1 MKKKPPANEPSPTIK
16 GSGTAGGA
24 SASASLED
32 LKLFTIVFNFYLINY
47 YTPAIQSLGKD
58 WQQQSSEQV
67 SPPFPLKK
75 TVIDVRDL
83 PPRLVHAPLAASVP
97 DP

>member
-1 MKKKPPANEPSPTIK
+1 MTSAKKPTTEPASTIK
-16 GSGTAGGA
+16 GVGMSGGA
-24 SASASLED
+24 SASAGLDAKWD

-67 SPPFPLKK
+67 SPPFQL
-75 TVIDVRDL
+75 T
-83 PPRLVHAPLAASVP
+83 RL
-97 DP
+97 

>member
-1 MKKKPPANEPSPTIK
+1 MT
-16 GSGTAGGA
+16 GGA
-24 SASASLED
+24 SASAVMEAKWD

-67 SPPFPLKK
+67 SPPFPLN

>member
-1 MKKKPPANEPSPTIK
+1 MTSSKKPATEPASTIK
-16 GSGTAGGA
+16 GNAMIEVA
-24 SASASLED
+24 SASANLESSWD

-67 SPPFPLKK
+67 SPPFPLNR
-75 TVIDVRDL
+75 VL
-83 PPRLVHAPLAASVP
+83 
-97 DP
+97 